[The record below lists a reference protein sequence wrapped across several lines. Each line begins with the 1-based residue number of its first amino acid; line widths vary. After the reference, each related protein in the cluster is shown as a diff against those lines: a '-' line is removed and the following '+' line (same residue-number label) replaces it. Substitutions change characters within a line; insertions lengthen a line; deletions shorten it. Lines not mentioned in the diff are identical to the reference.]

1 MHPGHSPQP
10 AMRASHAD
18 RDRVVDRLSV
28 AAGEGRLS
36 ADELDQRLEAALS
49 ARTVG
54 ELTEL
59 TADLPPG
66 PVFAGGVVAEAK
78 DVLRIEQSFSPVER
92 VGRWV
97 VPRRLELCVQWC
109 EVTLDFTQAVI
120 TQDTLQVDVNMQGK
134 NLTLVVGPGIVVDT
148 DGLSLVFGKLKDH
161 QAPDPDVPIALRV
174 ELVGQKSFGRVIVR
188 QPRRTAGRWLLRKP
202 ASLPAGD

>member
-1 MHPGHSPQP
+1 
-10 AMRASHAD
+10 MRASHAD
-18 RDRVVDRLSV
+18 RDRVVDQLSG
-28 AAGEGRLS
+28 AAGEGRLT

-54 ELTEL
+54 ELAEL
-59 TADLPPG
+59 TADLPPL
-66 PVFAGGVVAEAK
+66 PVLAGGIATEAK

-97 VPRRLELCVQWC
+97 LPRRLELCAQWC

-120 TQDTLQVDVNMQGK
+120 THDTLQIDVNMQGK
-134 NLTLVVGPGIVVDT
+134 NLTLVAAPGIVVDT
-148 DGLSLVFGKLKDH
+148 DGLSLAFAKLKDH

-174 ELVGQKSFGRVIVR
+174 ELVGTKAFGRVIVR
-188 QPRRTAGRWLLRKP
+188 QPRRTAARWLLRKP
-202 ASLPAGD
+202 ASLPAGH